1 MLSNFKRRAG
11 VLTAVA
17 VLAALV
23 PVMASS
29 PVSAAPAYPT
39 PVSAATIDSPA
50 AYLACPA
57 SANIPS
63 AGFTDTTDADV
74 DCLAYYGI
82 VKGTTATT
90 YSPDDSVSR
99 WAMALYITR
108 TLSKAGTTLGSGV
121 DQGFTDISGLS
132 AEIQTAVNQIKQLG
146 ITTGKTATTY
156 APMDNVSRQE
166 MALFIERTLDNIT
179 AGPGGSAEAPVGGV
193 ADGSINSNCGG
204 SAVCTGVYNYT
215 DIDAGSVT
223 VEASIAIK
231 ELFALGIHDGVSAT
245 TFNPTADMTRAA
257 MADFMGAAINH
268 SNIRPEGLHM
278 QSTSYAANGTQS
290 NSLHVSYRDASHLPI
305 VGSPVDVFRWAN
317 STTEGNAAFL
327 ANGNCDDSVATGA
340 SLTKCYIDVSEPK
353 TDTSG
358 NMIPTANA
366 TAPVATI
373 YPGTDSYYAWT
384 SAAATTYD
392 NDLHGSGNTFSTI
405 NVTANPAAS
414 EARCTHDAPA
424 MAQTATAATVVKFG
438 STVTITCQVTNGTGA
453 TSGNVP
459 AAGVVINMNQS
470 RVFTTDSLGAQDG
483 LTILTNNVAGVT
495 DATGSVSWTV
505 SIPADPNP
513 FGTDRMVDSISIT
526 GTAINNAA
534 ICAIGVAC
542 AANISGHM
550 VDDGGNDSLTFS
562 LNVLDT
568 TAAAY
573 LTTSTQT
580 ADNGLVAATPAITRS
595 NTATV
600 WDQYGDPVAG
610 NVVTF
615 SSTAHV
621 AAGGAI
627 CDAAAASSCTFLAAH
642 NLVVGEQLM
651 VVSAGAWV
659 GATATQTDANSPLC
673 VATIESATVVNFKVA
688 NAGDVPGTS
697 CAGAAVDANGGAAS
711 TAASPAIFGQAE
723 WTAVTRTTGSTGQA
737 TYSFVDTGND
747 DTNAAVT
754 ATGAGTT
761 AAPTSFYRYNAA
773 GTFAETDAGNNNV
786 AANTDVM
793 ACFAVLNAASDYAIA
808 EIRTYGAN
816 AAQFASEYRKLSWDS
831 GDQFAKDA
839 GAAVADVTGAPVTM
853 AAWETEAATINAT
866 GCVAGDLANWTVG
879 AAGISTDTNVFRTGT
894 SV

>member
-179 AGPGGSAEAPVGGV
+179 AGPGGSAEAPVGGA

-414 EARCTHDAPA
+414 HSRCSHDAPA
-424 MAQTATAATVVKFG
+424 YATTSTAATVVKFG

-513 FGTDRMVDSISIT
+513 FGTDRMVDSISLT
-526 GTAINNAA
+526 GTGINNTA
-534 ICAIGVAC
+534 ICAVTGTVC
-542 AANISGHM
+542 ASGNSGFM
-550 VDDGGNDSLTFS
+550 TEDGANDSLTFS

-573 LTTSTQT
+573 LTTQSQT
-580 ADNGLVAATPAITRS
+580 ANNGLIAATPAITRS
-595 NTATV
+595 NTASV

-615 SSTAHV
+615 TSNPSVT
-621 AAGGAI
+621 GGAV
-627 CDAAAASSCTFLAAH
+627 CTAANPSVCTFPGPH
-642 NLVVGEQLM
+642 GLVLGDQLT
-651 VVSAGAWV
+651 VVSAGAWE
-659 GATATQTDANSPLC
+659 GADTAQTDANSPLC
-673 VATIESATVVNFKVA
+673 VSVVTSATVVNFKVA
-688 NAGDVPGTS
+688 NAGDVAGTS
-697 CAGAAVDANGGAAS
+697 CAGAVVAANGATAS
-711 TAASPAIFGQAE
+711 TTASPVTFSIAE
-723 WTAVTRTTGSTGQA
+723 MGATTRTTGSTGQA
-737 TYSFVDTGND
+737 TLSWVDSSGASRNG
-747 DTNAAVT
+747 AVV
-754 ATGAGTT
+754 ATGAGT
-761 AAPTSFYRYNAA
+761 AAATTSFYRTITPAS
-773 GTFAETDAGNNNV
+773 FSETDGGNDNAFTASDIMAGIES
-786 AANTDVM
+786 
-793 ACFAVLNAASDYAIA
+793 LNAASDYAIA
-808 EIRTYGAN
+808 KIRTFGDN
-816 AAQFASEYRKLSWDS
+816 AAYFNDQYMKLSWDS
-831 GDQFAKDA
+831 GDQFA
-839 GAAVADVTGAPVTM
+839 
-853 AAWETEAATINAT
+853 INAT
-866 GCVAGDLANWTVG
+866 AVIAGIAGTPSTQAAFETDAAALGAWALGDLANWTIA
-879 AAGISTDTNVFRTGT
+879 AAGISTDTNVFRTG
-894 SV
+894 

>member
-1 MLSNFKRRAG
+1 MLSNFKRRVG
-11 VLTAVA
+11 VFTAVA

-39 PVSAATIDSPA
+39 PINAATIDSPA
-50 AYLACPA
+50 TFLACPA

-121 DQGFTDISGLS
+121 DQGFTDIGGLS
-132 AEIQTAVNQIKQLG
+132 AEIQTAINQIKQLG

-156 APMDNVSRQE
+156 APNDNVSRQE

-179 AGPGGSAEAPVGGV
+179 AGPGGSSETDGGAAV
-193 ADGSINSNCGG
+193 SYINSNCGA
-204 SAVCTGVYNYT
+204 SAVCTAVYNYT

-223 VEASIAIK
+223 VEASLAIK

-268 SNIRPEGLHM
+268 SNIRPEGLHI
-278 QSTSYAANGTQS
+278 QSSSYAKNGTQS
-290 NSLHVSYRDASHLPI
+290 NTLHVSYRDADHLPI

-317 STTEGNAAFL
+317 STVEGNAAFL

-340 SLTKCYIDVSEPK
+340 ALTKCYIDVSEPK

-366 TAPVATI
+366 TAPVLTI
-373 YPGTDSYYAWT
+373 YPGTDTYYAWT
-384 SAAATTYD
+384 AAATTTYD

-405 NVTANPAAS
+405 NVTANPAAAES
-414 EARCTHDAPA
+414 RCTHDAPA

-438 STVTITCQVTNGTGA
+438 STVTVTCQVTNGTGA
-453 TSGNVP
+453 TSGAVP

-495 DATGSVSWTV
+495 DATGSVSWTIN
-505 SIPADPNP
+505 IPADPNP
-513 FGTDRMVDSISIT
+513 YGTDRMVDTILLAGVGGQLLNNTAVCAVT
-526 GTAINNAA
+526 GTV
-534 ICAIGVAC
+534 CA
-542 AANISGHM
+542 SGNSGFM
-550 VDDGGNDSLTFS
+550 SAPGGGNDDLTFS

-573 LTTSTQT
+573 LTTQTQT
-580 ADNGLVAATPAITRS
+580 ANNGLIAATPAITRS
-595 NTATV
+595 NTASV

-615 SSTAHV
+615 TSNPAVT
-621 AAGGAI
+621 GGAI
-627 CDAAAASSCTFLAAH
+627 CTAANPSVCTFPGPHGLS
-642 NLVVGEQLM
+642 VGDQLT

-659 GATATQTDANSPLC
+659 GKTSTETDASSPLC
-673 VATIESATVVNFKVA
+673 VSVVTSATVVNFKVT
-688 NAGDVPGTS
+688 NAGDTATA
-697 CAGAAVDANGGAAS
+697 CAGAVVRADTATAS
-711 TAASPAIFGQAE
+711 TSASPVTFTIAE
-723 WTAVTRTTGSTGQA
+723 MTAKTRTTGSTGQA
-737 TYSFVDTGND
+737 TYSWVDSSAATR
-747 DTNAAVT
+747 NAAVV

-761 AAPTSFYRYNAA
+761 AATTSFYRTITPA
-773 GTFAETDAGNNNV
+773 TFAETDGGNDNAFTSGDVLAGIES
-786 AANTDVM
+786 
-793 ACFAVLNAASDYAIA
+793 LNAASDYMIA
-808 EIRTYGAN
+808 KIRTFGDN
-816 AAQFASEYRKLSWDS
+816 AAYYNDQYMKLGWDS

-839 GAAVADVTGAPVTM
+839 TAVVAGVAGTPITQAAF
-853 AAWETEAATINAT
+853 ETEAAALGTWAL
-866 GCVAGDLANWTVG
+866 GDLANWTIH
-879 AAGISTDTNVFRTGT
+879 ANLISTDTNVFRTGNN
-894 SV
+894 V